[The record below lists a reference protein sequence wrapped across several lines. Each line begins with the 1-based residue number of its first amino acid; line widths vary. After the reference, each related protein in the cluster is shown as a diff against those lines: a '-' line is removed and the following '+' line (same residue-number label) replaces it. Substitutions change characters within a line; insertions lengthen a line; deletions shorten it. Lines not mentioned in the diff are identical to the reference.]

1 MMAVNL
7 FRSLWWNSPRHK
19 RLLPLLRRASSGT
32 LTRSSS
38 LRVTQ
43 SQLLQF
49 ALTGSKPPIK
59 DDGTELNGDRCFNEL
74 FLEEWPSPTNPKPSL
89 GSVIQVK
96 TETTEDGD
104 IPGDPKGDAQ
114 LLQKLQSYI
123 EKNVRNGRQCAL
135 LQDDQCKPLMRA
147 LSLCQ
152 EQHSYGEILMLINAA
167 IHRIE
172 MLQTPV
178 SENLH
183 FLGMYYACLA
193 FSAPALQHHL
203 DNFGRSC
210 SRHLT
215 SEESVLLVRV
225 LDTTLQGL
233 VFQRP
238 DFDAAA
244 MLSVVAGESGSAPP
258 PRQTLHG
265 ILYWDGLEN
274 GSEDIGLYLTLLAR
288 LRSDSLLRRV
298 WKQTLEKMAASSFP
312 AFESTYGFVKSFV
325 DTGKPQDA
333 IKYFRQI
340 SENSNGALPDI
351 SRFQGLSGLLTDGE
365 VCQILPELAGPEEYL
380 RMVETQTEDME
391 NRLGI
396 RWRPRMSHHTDIS
409 DPSTIFTNQPLL
421 TIDGESSGY
430 ESAQRLI
437 AEIHTFGCSKST
449 AELGTIATLLDEHD
463 GECIPVCVS
472 REEDHPLEFCWF
484 PQRSPVEWSSQSL
497 PLSTDMSRPWSPLT
511 LGLVRARLSSGSS
524 FLTKERFLYLMQ
536 LGYLAVRPKNAPP
549 GDSPP
554 WKESGHIVAWD
565 RVSGQFL
572 MVHPDNGRRIIGTS
586 QLLEASAPQ
595 SSLVTIR
602 VIYPM
607 DNGLREKNW
616 MVKSLGQIRKSRIKC
631 QFEAD
636 PGLDLVA

>member
-1 MMAVNL
+1 MTAKL
-7 FRSLWWNSPRHK
+7 SASLRWSSPQYVRPLRWLRH
-19 RLLPLLRRASSGT
+19 ASSST

-49 ALTGSKPPIK
+49 ALTGSKPPIE
-59 DDGTELNGDRCFNEL
+59 DDRAGLNRDLCFNEL
-74 FLEEWPSPTNPKPSL
+74 FLEEWPLPTNSNPSL
-89 GSVIQVK
+89 GSVIQEK
-96 TETTEDGD
+96 TEAAEDGD
-104 IPGDPKGDAQ
+104 MPGDPKGDAQ
-114 LLQKLQSYI
+114 LLQNLRSYI
-123 EKNVRNGRQCAL
+123 EKNVQNGRQCAL
-135 LQDDQCKPLMRA
+135 LQDDECKPLMRA

-152 EQHSYGEILMLINAA
+152 EHHSYGEILMFINAA

-172 MLQTPV
+172 VLRAPV
-178 SENLH
+178 SEDLR

-215 SEESVLLVRV
+215 LEKSVILVRA
-225 LDTTLQGL
+225 LDTTLQVL
-233 VFQRP
+233 AFQRP
-238 DFDAAA
+238 DFDAGA
-244 MLSVVAGESGSAPP
+244 MLSVVAGESGPAPP
-258 PRQTLHG
+258 PRRTLHG
-265 ILYWDGLEN
+265 ILYWDSLEN

-288 LRSDSLLRRV
+288 LRSDSLLCRI
-298 WKQTLEKMAASSFP
+298 WKQTLDKMTASSFP
-312 AFESTYGFVKSFV
+312 AFESTYGFVKTFV

-333 IKYFRQI
+333 VTYLRQI
-340 SENSNGALPDI
+340 SKRSNDTLPNI
-351 SRFQGLSGLLTDGE
+351 SRFPGLSGLLADGE
-365 VCQILPELAGPEEYL
+365 VSQTLPELAGPEEYL
-380 RMVETQTEDME
+380 RMLETQTGDME
-391 NRLGI
+391 SRLGI
-396 RWRPRMSHHTDIS
+396 RWQPEMSHHTDIS
-409 DPSTIFTNQPLL
+409 DPSTSFTNQPLL

-449 AELGTIATLLDEHD
+449 ADLGSIANLLDEHD
-463 GECIPVCVS
+463 GESIPVCVS
-472 REEDHPLEFCWF
+472 REEGHPLEFCWF
-484 PQRSPVEWSSQSL
+484 PQRSPVEWFSPSF

-511 LGLVRARLSSGSS
+511 LGLVRARLSSSGPP
-524 FLTKERFLYLMQ
+524 LAKERFLYLMQ
-536 LGYLAVRPKNAPP
+536 LGYLAARPKKAPP
-549 GDSPP
+549 GDRPP

-572 MVHPDNGRRIIGTS
+572 MIYPDKGCRTVPTS
-586 QLLEASAPQ
+586 QLLEASPPQ

-607 DNGLREKNW
+607 VNGLRENKW